1 VSVHVRLAGPADLDA
16 VYALRHEVFVV
27 GQGVPVELELDELD
41 ATADHAVAV
50 DTTGTVVG
58 TGRLVDGRI
67 DQEGRL
73 EPGTA
78 GTVGTVGRMAV
89 AVAGRGTGTG
99 RALLDLL
106 VARAAERDLP
116 VVELHAQVHALA
128 FYERAGFTPFGEVY
142 LEAGIEH
149 LGMRRVLPPVS

>member
-1 VSVHVRLAGPADLDA
+1 MTVVVRLAGPADLDA
-16 VYALRHEVFVV
+16 VWALRHEVFVV
-27 GQGVPVELELDELD
+27 GQGVPVELERDELD
-41 ATADHAVAV
+41 AAADHAVAL
-50 DTTGTVVG
+50 DASAAVVG

-73 EPGTA
+73 EPGTV

-89 AVAGRGTGTG
+89 AASARGSGAG

-106 VARAAERDLP
+106 VARAAERGLP
-116 VVELHAQVHALA
+116 AVELHAQVHALA

-149 LGMRRVLPPVS
+149 RGMRREL

>member
-1 VSVHVRLAGPADLDA
+1 VRVVVRLAGPEDLDA

-27 GQGVPVELELDELD
+27 GQGVPVELERDELD
-41 ATADHAVAV
+41 AAADHAVAL
-50 DTTGTVVG
+50 DEAGDVVG

-73 EPGTA
+73 EPGSP

-89 AVAGRGTGTG
+89 AAPARMSGTG

-106 VARAAERDLP
+106 VQRAAARGLP
-116 VVELHAQVHALA
+116 AVELHAQLHARA
-128 FYERAGFTPFGEVY
+128 FYERAGFAPFGEVY

-149 LGMRRVLPPVS
+149 VGMRQALPGP